1 MSMSFQVTFD
11 ALDPPSLA
19 EFWELALG
27 YVVQPPP
34 TGYESW
40 DDWARDMGIPESEWD
55 RARALVDP
63 DGAGPRLFIQKVPES
78 KIAKNRV
85 HLDVDAGGGPGVD
98 RERRLAAVEAH
109 VDALLDAGAAF
120 VERFDT
126 EQGYWVVMQDPE
138 GNEFC
143 VQ

>member
-19 EFWELALG
+19 DFWARALG
-27 YVVQPPP
+27 YVIQPPP
-34 TGYESW
+34 AGYESW
-40 DDWARDMGIPESEWD
+40 DDWARDVGIPESEWD

-63 DGAGPRLFIQKVPES
+63 DGSGPRVFFQKVPEG
-78 KIAKNRV
+78 KAAKNRV
-85 HLDVDAGGGPGVD
+85 HLDVSAGGGPGVE
-98 RERRLAAVEAH
+98 RETRISAVEAH
-109 VDALLDAGAAF
+109 VDTLLDAGATF

-126 EQGYWVVMQDPE
+126 DQGYWVVMQDPE